1 MNQLSWMIPL
11 KPCRLSFEGSE
22 GRGGERMS
30 DKGRGRDDGM
40 GMRRSEDGGSDNT
53 GMGAVHMLAAHNDAL
68 FVPSKTREPLGS

>member
-1 MNQLSWMIPL
+1 
-11 KPCRLSFEGSE
+11 
-22 GRGGERMS
+22 MS
-30 DKGRGRDDGM
+30 DKGRERDDGM